1 VTPTTSAPPGSAPDT
16 TIGPTDSTG
25 TDGSGPSVTTT
36 PIESRTS
43 PNGPDEQAAGFLGDG
58 GGGWTWWA
66 LLLAILIVGGF
77 GLLGWAARR
86 TPPVAAEAPPP
97 VFTGPAAPP
106 PPSPWTV
113 VELAIEPGARLEE
126 IVRLGGRYWAGGLAT
141 VSGMSPARVWR
152 SDDGLNWL
160 PVGIMEPGLV
170 TDLRESDGMMAFGHV
185 VGLEGQPVAST
196 WILEPDDRW
205 KRITGIAAAELDG
218 AVMERVTGIADNL
231 VATTRDRDGLRL
243 MLSANG
249 AMWNRARIDGSVERV
264 LRLGE
269 TLLAFGRGPDRE
281 TIVLESGD
289 GIDWTAWPSNQT
301 LPFEM
306 SQVECVIGFQG
317 GWVIGGVDRAQLT
330 AAVWVSD
337 DAIRWHRV
345 PVDFGRGTAMASIVP
360 HAGGLVAVATQHVP
374 TQVPRV
380 RVWRSTDAVSW
391 DEVVE
396 ACIDDIALVGV
407 VENQGTIEV
416 YGRVSPREGLGMLER
431 WVATDLLVAEPAG

>member
-1 VTPTTSAPPGSAPDT
+1 V
-16 TIGPTDSTG
+16 
-25 TDGSGPSVTTT
+25 
-36 PIESRTS
+36 
-43 PNGPDEQAAGFLGDG
+43 AGGL
-58 GGGWTWWA
+58 
-66 LLLAILIVGGF
+66 V
-77 GLLGWAARR
+77 LLGWAARR
-86 TPPVAAEAPPP
+86 SPPVVAPESPPP
-97 VFTGPAAPP
+97 VFASPAVPAR
-106 PPSPWTV
+106 PSPWLV
-113 VELAIEPGARLEE
+113 VELGIESGARLER
-126 IVRLGGRYWAGGLAT
+126 IIRLGGRYWAGGLAT

-160 PVGIMEPGLV
+160 PVGFMEPGLV
-170 TDLRESDGMMAFGHV
+170 TDLRESNGMMAFGHV
-185 VGLEGQPVAST
+185 VGLEGQPVAAT

-205 KRITGIAAAELDG
+205 KRITGISAAELDG
-218 AVMERVTGIADNL
+218 SVMERVTGIADNL

-281 TIVLESGD
+281 TIILESGD

-306 SQVECVIGFQG
+306 SQVECLIGFQG

-337 DAIRWHRV
+337 DAVRWHRV

-360 HAGGLVAVATQHVP
+360 HGGGLVAVATQHVP

-380 RVWRSTDAVSW
+380 RVWRSTDAVAW
-391 DEVVE
+391 GEVEE
-396 ACIDDIALVGV
+396 AAIDDIALVSV
-407 VENQGTIEV
+407 IENQGAIEL
-416 YGRVSPREGLGMLER
+416 YGRANPREGLGTIER
-431 WVATDLLVAEPAG
+431 WVATELLVPEPAG

>member
-1 VTPTTSAPPGSAPDT
+1 MTTT
-16 TIGPTDSTG
+16 GPTDSIG
-25 TDGSGPSVTTT
+25 PDGSGPLVTTT
-36 PIESRTS
+36 PPPSGTVVD
-43 PNGPDEQAAGFLGDG
+43 GPVDEAAGFLGAG
-58 GGGWTWWA
+58 GGGWAWWA
-66 LLLAILIVGGF
+66 LLLALLIAGGF
-77 GLLGWAARR
+77 GLLGWAGRR
-86 TPPVAAEAPPP
+86 TPPPAAAAPPP
-97 VFTGPAAPP
+97 VLVPPAAPL
-106 PPSPWTV
+106 PPSPWTAL
-113 VELAIEPGARLEE
+113 ELGIEPGARLER
-126 IVRLGGRYWAGGLAT
+126 IVRLGGRYWAVGLAT

-160 PVGIMEPGLV
+160 PVGFMEPGLV
-170 TDLRESDGMMAFGHV
+170 TDLREAHGVMAFGHV
-185 VGLEGQPVAST
+185 IGLEGQPVAST

-205 KRITGIAAAELDG
+205 TRITGIGAAELDG

-231 VATTRDRDGLRL
+231 VATARDRDGLRL
-243 MLSANG
+243 ILSANG

-264 LRLGE
+264 LKLGE
-269 TLLAFGRGPDRE
+269 TLLAFGRGRE
-281 TIVLESGD
+281 RQTILLESSD
-289 GIDWTAWPSNQT
+289 GIDWSEWPEGQT

-360 HAGGLVAVATQHVP
+360 HGGGLVAVATQHVP

-380 RVWRSTDAVSW
+380 RVWRSTDAVAW
-391 DEVVE
+391 DEVVG
-396 ACIDDIALVGV
+396 AAIDDIALVGV
-407 VENQGTIEV
+407 VENQGRIEL
-416 YGRVSPREGLGMLER
+416 YGRASPREGLGTIER